1 MRGPSLRYPLSAVVG
16 MAVLALSAAG
26 PNPAWSQ
33 TPNSQTPQTSARDG
47 IHLGVA
53 SCAGSTCHGAIE
65 RLKGS
70 SVPQNEYITW
80 TRRDK
85 HAKAYS
91 VLFDERSKRI
101 ARNLGLPDA
110 HTAQICLDCHADN
123 APPDKR
129 GRQFQI
135 SDGVG
140 CEACHGAASGW
151 LGIHISGAAHRDNVA
166 AGLYP
171 TDQPLARAEKCLGC
185 HLGDDKRYVTHKI
198 MGAGHPRMIFEL
210 DTFTAVQPAH
220 FVVDKSYIER
230 KGAVNDVQVW
240 AVGQAVAVSRFMD
253 EVLDPKRG
261 PSGIF
266 PELALFDCQA
276 CHHGIKEAK
285 WEPRSSTGLGPG
297 TVRLYDAN
305 VIMLRVIAQRVAPA
319 TAKTLS
325 EQLLALHKAT
335 TENWGAVQRQARE
348 VKKTASDLVAVLG
361 RHEFGR
367 DDITALADAL
377 IRGGLTGGDE
387 VDYSNAEQATMALAS
402 VVSALKQGGYVSDS
416 QKTSLGDSVNK
427 LYEAVATNEGFRPE
441 GFKLALRD
449 FQQALPAH

>member
-1 MRGPSLRYPLSAVVG
+1 MRGPSLRYPVIAVVG
-16 MAVLALSAAG
+16 VAALALSTVG
-26 PNPAWSQ
+26 PRPAWSQ
-33 TPNSQTPQTSARDG
+33 ASKVDG

-85 HAKAYS
+85 HAKAYA
-91 VLFDERSKRI
+91 VLFDERSQRI

-123 APPDKR
+123 APADKR

-151 LGIHISGAAHRDNVA
+151 LGIHISGAPHRDNVA

-185 HLGDDKRYVTHKI
+185 HLGDDKRFVTHKI

-220 FVVDKSYIER
+220 YVVDKSYIER
-230 KGAVNDVQVW
+230 KGPVNDVQVW

-253 EVLDPKRG
+253 EVIDPKRG
-261 PSGIF
+261 PNGIF

-276 CHHGIKEAK
+276 CHHGIKDAK

-335 TENWGAVQRQARE
+335 TENWAAVQRQARA
-348 VKKTASDLVAVLG
+348 VKKTAGDLVAVLAK
-361 RHEFGR
+361 HNFDR
-367 DDITALADAL
+367 DDMAALADGL
-377 IRGGLTGGDE
+377 VRGGLAGGDE

-402 VVSALKQGGYVSDS
+402 IVSAMKQAGTITEG
-416 QKTSLGDSVNK
+416 QKTSLGDAVNK
-427 LYEAVATNEGFRPE
+427 LYEAVATNEAFRPE
-441 GFKLALRD
+441 GFKLALKD
-449 FQQALPAH
+449 FQQALPAR